1 MNTLVTTYYED
12 PDYLEKYIEYNFQE
26 DVFSHLIIVDDA
38 SSKFPAKKVLTKFKN
53 KNISLYEIKEDIGF
67 NSHAARNLAATQCK
81 TEWATFLDVD
91 HVLTSET
98 FDDIIRFVEL
108 EENEW
113 LWFGDNQFMIPSK
126 YFLAVG
132 GYDERLNGYRYGT
145 YLIQDRL
152 DRLFSREKLNPWNST
167 LLTRTLKGL
176 HGITRQSKE
185 QMEKNK
191 AKEAEIKLNSSANP
205 LDWHKHKMLTFEW
218 NKICL

>member
-1 MNTLVTTYYED
+1 
-12 PDYLEKYIEYNFQE
+12 
-26 DVFSHLIIVDDA
+26 
-38 SSKFPAKKVLTKFKN
+38 
-53 KNISLYEIKEDIGF
+53 
-67 NSHAARNLAATQCK
+67 
-81 TEWATFLDVD
+81 
-91 HVLTSET
+91 
-98 FDDIIRFVEL
+98 
-108 EENEW
+108 
-113 LWFGDNQFMIPSK
+113 MIPSK